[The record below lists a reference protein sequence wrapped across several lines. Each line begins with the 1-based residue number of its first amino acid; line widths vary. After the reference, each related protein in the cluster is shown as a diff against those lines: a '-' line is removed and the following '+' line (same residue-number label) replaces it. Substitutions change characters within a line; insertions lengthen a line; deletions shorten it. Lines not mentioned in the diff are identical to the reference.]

1 MAEITTPTGQLIG
14 YARVS
19 TDDQEAQ
26 LQRDALTAAGC
37 ARIFEDKAS
46 GKNTD
51 RPELRAALDYARPGD
66 TLCVWKLDRFA
77 RSLIDLV
84 AMVDT
89 LRERGI
95 GFKVLTG
102 ALANIDPGTADGRLM
117 LQVVGAMAEFE
128 RSLSKE
134 RTRAGLDAAKAQGR
148 TGGRPSVVDEDV
160 LTVAR
165 ARKAKGESASAIAKA
180 LGVSRATLYRHLG
193 EST

>member
-1 MAEITTPTGQLIG
+1 MNTNTGHLIG

-26 LQRDALTAAGC
+26 LQHDALAAAGC
-37 ARIFEDKAS
+37 TRVFTDKAS

-51 RPELRAALDYARPGD
+51 RPELAAVLDYVRPGD

-84 AMVDT
+84 NMVDA
-89 LRERGI
+89 LAARGI

-102 ALANIDPGTADGRLM
+102 ALASIDPNTPDGRLM

-128 RSLSKE
+128 RSLIKD
-134 RTRAGLDAAKAQGR
+134 RTRAGLDAARAQGR
-148 TGGRPSVVDEDV
+148 VGGRPAVMDADK
-160 LTVAR
+160 LAAAK
-165 ARKAKGESASAIAKA
+165 ARKRKGESATAIAKA
-180 LGVSRATLYRHLG
+180 LGVSRATLYRALSDG
-193 EST
+193 E

>member
-1 MAEITTPTGQLIG
+1 MTTPAGHLIG

-26 LQRDALTAAGC
+26 LQHDALTEAGC
-37 ARIFEDKAS
+37 ARVFTDKAS

-51 RPELRAALDYARPGD
+51 RPELAAVLDYVRPGD

-84 AMVDT
+84 NMVDA
-89 LRERGI
+89 LAARGV

-102 ALANIDPGTADGRLM
+102 ALASIDPNAPDGRLM

-128 RSLSKE
+128 RSLIKD
-134 RTRAGLDAAKAQGR
+134 RTRAGLDAARAQGR
-148 TGGRPSVVDEDV
+148 VGGRPAVMDADK
-160 LTVAR
+160 LAAAK
-165 ARKAKGESASAIAKA
+165 ARKAKGESVTAIAKA
-180 LGVSRATLYRHLG
+180 LGVSRATLYRALSDG
-193 EST
+193 E

>member
-1 MAEITTPTGQLIG
+1 MTTTTGHLIG

-26 LQRDALTAAGC
+26 LQHDALNQAGC
-37 ARIFEDKAS
+37 ARIFTDKAS

-51 RPELRAALDYARPGD
+51 RPELTAALDYARPGD

-84 AMVDT
+84 NMVDA
-89 LRERGI
+89 LAARGI

-102 ALANIDPGTADGRLM
+102 ALASIDPNTPDGQLM

-128 RSLSKE
+128 RSLIKD
-134 RTRAGLDAAKAQGR
+134 RTRAGLDAARAQGR
-148 TGGRPSVVDEDV
+148 VGGRPAVMDADK
-160 LTVAR
+160 LAAAKAR
-165 ARKAKGESASAIAKA
+165 RAKGESVTAIAKA
-180 LGVSRATLYRHLG
+180 LGVSRATLYRALN
-193 EST
+193 EAE

>member
-1 MAEITTPTGQLIG
+1 MNTNTGHLIG

-26 LQRDALTAAGC
+26 LQHDALTAAGC
-37 ARIFEDKAS
+37 ARVFTDKAS

-51 RPELRAALDYARPGD
+51 RPELMAVLDYVRPGD

-84 AMVDT
+84 NMVDA
-89 LRERGI
+89 LAARGV

-102 ALANIDPGTADGRLM
+102 ALASIDPNTPDGRLM

-128 RSLSKE
+128 RSLIKD
-134 RTRAGLDAAKAQGR
+134 RTRAGLDAARAQGRVGGRPAVMDADKLAAAKARKAQGE
-148 TGGRPSVVDEDV
+148 SV
-160 LTVAR
+160 T
-165 ARKAKGESASAIAKA
+165 AIAKA
-180 LGVSRATLYRHLG
+180 LKVSRATLYRALD
-193 EST
+193 ESK